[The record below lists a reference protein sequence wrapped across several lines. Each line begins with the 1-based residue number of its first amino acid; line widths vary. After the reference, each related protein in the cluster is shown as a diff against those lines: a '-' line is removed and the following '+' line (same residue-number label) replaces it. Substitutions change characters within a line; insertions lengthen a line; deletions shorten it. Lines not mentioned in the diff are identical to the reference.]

1 MIKRFLSAAL
11 FFTLSV
17 PLSLAQ
23 SSSDTPASHED
34 IVKLFDTM
42 KIRSQLQM
50 IVDAT
55 SKQQREIMHDTLHKN
70 APQLTEKELSHLDQE
85 MDDVMKEVAKDL
97 PIEGLLDDMIPIY
110 QKHLTKSDV
119 DAMNVFYSSPTG
131 QKLLREMPA
140 MTAESMQAATP
151 RMQAVMEKAMARVQD
166 LVKDEVDKEQSIPHA
181 TPDKK

>member
-1 MIKRFLSAAL
+1 VNRLCTGAL
-11 FFTLSV
+11 IIVLATSGL
-17 PLSLAQ
+17 LAQ
-23 SSSDTPASHED
+23 TSDPPATHED
-34 IVKLFDTM
+34 IAKLFDTM

-50 IVDAT
+50 VVDAT
-55 SKQQREIMHDTLHKN
+55 SKQQREIMHDSLRKN

-119 DAMNVFYSSPTG
+119 EAMNVFYSSPTG

-151 RMQAVMEKAMARVQD
+151 RMQAVMEKALARVQE
-166 LVKDEVDKEQSIPHA
+166 LVKDEVDKEQAAPQAPS
-181 TPDKK
+181 DKK

>member
-1 MIKRFLSAAL
+1 
-11 FFTLSV
+11 
-17 PLSLAQ
+17 
-23 SSSDTPASHED
+23 
-34 IVKLFDTM
+34 
-42 KIRSQLQM
+42 
-50 IVDAT
+50 
-55 SKQQREIMHDTLHKN
+55 
-70 APQLTEKELSHLDQE
+70 
-85 MDDVMKEVAKDL
+85 VMKEVAKDL

-119 DAMNVFYSSPTG
+119 EAMNVFYSSPTG

-166 LVKDEVDKEQSIPHA
+166 LVKDEVDKEQSTPQA

>member
-1 MIKRFLSAAL
+1 MKIRNSAFAIFLLSA
-11 FFTLSV
+11 V
-17 PLSLAQ
+17 PIVLAQ
-23 SSSDTPASHED
+23 SDPPASHED

-166 LVKDEVDKEQSIPHA
+166 LVKDEVDKEQSTPQA